1 MSSSSSSSSSSADA
15 DVAVVPLPR
24 WDTTGTG
31 DCVFGGEGLPL
42 EFGAFSSTT
51 AVLAA
56 LALLI
61 ASENDIGGGVVAVAV
76 VAFAVFVGVVVL
88 LDATRP
94 ARPARPCRGGAPR
107 SSGDDGGDGKERSCC
122 CCCCCVFL
130 VSGVARQD
138 VLVVPSSSSSSSLIK
153 NLSLL
158 APAPFLL
165 LEKRDRTRAAPIAF
179 RHRARGSKFSRRP
192 ERSCSVGQSKVVSHG
207 CARACS
213 AVRRRAGSGFSRA
226 RMKPFAVCT
235 GAVVRVRFWNVNV
248 HMTIPSSD
256 TFFQY
261 RSWKLILASV
271 VCRTSSFMSS
281 DRKGVYPQRS
291 M

>member
-1 MSSSSSSSSSSADA
+1 
-15 DVAVVPLPR
+15 VVLV
-24 WDTTGTG
+24 
-31 DCVFGGEGLPL
+31 VF
-42 EFGAFSSTT
+42 
-51 AVLAA
+51 AA
-56 LALLI
+56 
-61 ASENDIGGGVVAVAV
+61 
-76 VAFAVFVGVVVL
+76 FVGVFVL

-107 SSGDDGGDGKERSCC
+107 SSGDDGGDGEERCC
-122 CCCCCVFL
+122 CCCCCCCIFL

-138 VLVVPSSSSSSSLIK
+138 VLLVPFSTSSSSSSLIK

-165 LEKRDRTRAAPIAF
+165 FEKRDRTRAAPIAF
-179 RHRARGSKFSRRP
+179 RQRARGSKFSRRP
-192 ERSCSVGQSKVVSHG
+192 ERSCSVGEAKVVSHG

-213 AVRRRAGSGFSRA
+213 AVRRRTGSGLSRA
-226 RMKPFAVCT
+226 RMKPFAVCMGT
-235 GAVVRVRFWNVNV
+235 VVRVWGRNV

-271 VCRTSSFMSS
+271 VCRKNSFMSS

>member
-1 MSSSSSSSSSSADA
+1 M
-15 DVAVVPLPR
+15 VV
-24 WDTTGTG
+24 
-31 DCVFGGEGLPL
+31 
-42 EFGAFSSTT
+42 
-51 AVLAA
+51 
-56 LALLI
+56 
-61 ASENDIGGGVVAVAV
+61 
-76 VAFAVFVGVVVL
+76 FAVFVGVVVL

-94 ARPARPCRGGAPR
+94 ARPARFCRGGAPR
-107 SSGDDGGDGKERSCC
+107 SSGDDGGDGEERC

-138 VLVVPSSSSSSSLIK
+138 VLVVPFSASSSSSSLIK
-153 NLSLL
+153 SLSLL

-165 LEKRDRTRAAPIAF
+165 FEKRDRTRAAPIAF

-192 ERSCSVGQSKVVSHG
+192 ERSCSVGEAKVVNHG

-226 RMKPFAVCT
+226 RMNPFAMNR
-235 GAVVRVRFWNVNV
+235 GAVVRMWSWNF
-248 HMTIPSSD
+248 HISIPSSD

>member
-1 MSSSSSSSSSSADA
+1 M
-15 DVAVVPLPR
+15 VV
-24 WDTTGTG
+24 
-31 DCVFGGEGLPL
+31 
-42 EFGAFSSTT
+42 
-51 AVLAA
+51 
-56 LALLI
+56 
-61 ASENDIGGGVVAVAV
+61 VV
-76 VAFAVFVGVVVL
+76 FAVFVGVDVL
-88 LDATRP
+88 LDATRL

-107 SSGDDGGDGKERSCC
+107 SSGDDGGDGEERCC
-122 CCCCCVFL
+122 SCCCCVFL

-138 VLVVPSSSSSSSLIK
+138 VLVVPFPASSSSSSLIN

-158 APAPFLL
+158 APAPFLF
-165 LEKRDRTRAAPIAF
+165 EKRDRMRAAPIAF
-179 RHRARGSKFSRRP
+179 RQRARGSKFSRKP
-192 ERSCSVGQSKVVSHG
+192 ERSCSVGESKVVNHV
-207 CARACS
+207 CVRACS
-213 AVRRRAGSGFSRA
+213 AVRRRAGFGFSRA

-235 GAVVRVRFWNVNV
+235 GTVVRVWGWNV